1 MAQLHRISSIRFHA
15 PTSEDIV
22 RSSVCAVTSST
33 VYERNLPK
41 ADGVND
47 TRMGTVDRRLR
58 CGTCRLD
65 LAACQGHH
73 GHLALAAPAYHPYFV
88 EHVYKTLRMVCYF
101 CSAVLTSTSGE
112 LGKEAFKALAK
123 RSARPTRC
131 CGVCGCPQPAWARVK
146 TAITLTWPEAAAKK
160 LAEQG
165 HGDVLGL
172 PFTPYHAWLILRR
185 ITATDAA
192 ALGYEPTCTHPE
204 ALVLRTLVVPPPCIR
219 PSIMA
224 SAGSR
229 NMGMDDITV
238 LLNDIVKANA
248 GLAAVMAAGGAN
260 DDYVGYLL
268 SAPSA
273 EHAEAAARLQEA
285 IDVYIR
291 EDPASVANGRH
302 SHGNTKRRNL
312 AQRLKGKEGRVRAN
326 LSGKRVDFSARTVI
340 SPEAELDIDE
350 LGVPEHVALTLT
362 TRETVC
368 AHNRDSLWRAILA
381 GPRARGGA
389 RAVIYQSGVTIRLD
403 TCTMRERLCLSDGD
417 VVERTLRDGDWAVFN
432 RQPTLHRLSMLGF
445 RTRIMPGRTF
455 RLPVPVT
462 TGFNADFDGDEM
474 NFYCPQDVVSRVEV
488 AELMGVAHH
497 MVTAQNSEVITS
509 LKQDSLLGMFLLT
522 RRGVAVPW
530 AVACQLVMALR
541 YARQPLGAPG
551 DSRDFGAPGAAGDSR
566 DSRGLVSGA
575 AVFSV
580 LLPPTMNFEHRGTR
594 ITSGRLATD
603 GLTKGVVKALVHYFW
618 MDSHAA
624 AAGFVSDMQ
633 RLANAWLRVRGMS
646 VGIADCVPV
655 ARSTRRMAAMDGELH
670 TLYDQIHVQGTASG
684 VAGDALEPVLSSLL
698 SGALNYAGQVCQ
710 DGLAVTAEPAAT
722 NNILAMV
729 ASGSKGSM
737 LNIGQI
743 MGVIGQQYVR
753 GARIKHRLP
762 CFPRGDNSMEAR
774 GYVAASYLRG
784 MRPAQYFHHAMG
796 GREGLVDTA
805 VRTSESGYMHRKLM
819 KGMESARVAYD
830 GTVRNS
836 QQEVVQYVY
845 GGDGFDAARL
855 VKSTLP
861 LVLLSDGAVAAA
873 ATEVEA
879 PRLLMLRDTLR
890 AACRLTPWRRQ
901 WSDVVYTP
909 FHGPWVLDSVGGASS
924 GAASGTPGAASG
936 AASESVDALAHAAW
950 MDGLVA
956 SVTAA
961 CNNTLLP
968 PLEAYVRWHFRAGVT
983 GRLPRKALRRL
994 TDKVTGMVARARVA
1008 PAEMVGALA
1017 AQSCGEPTTQLT
1029 LNSFHTSGVLHDITQ
1044 GVPRLKELLNVTP
1057 KSKPKTPV
1065 MTVALAAPFS
1075 GSAEYAAG
1083 LAHTMPEVMLH
1094 ALVTNSEVARD
1105 APLTP
1110 VDYVHA
1116 RMFPEYGALLQRR
1129 GGLARHTLVF
1139 TLDTDAMVAYELT
1152 PALLAA
1158 RIHGAVTDAIDGGT
1172 PAFIVAAAFTDEVW
1186 RVSVRFAAPPRAKR
1200 ARAAAA
1206 ASAAS
1211 SAEDPED
1218 AFRDEPLA
1226 LQELQRRLLNIRV
1239 CGIAGIAS
1247 AQVARATTTA
1257 ASPDG
1262 GTREVTTWQV
1272 VTRGINL
1279 LDAADVAS
1287 VDSGAL
1293 VCNDVVGVAELY
1305 GLEAAAK
1312 VLFHEIRGVLC
1323 SDATALHDRHIMMVV
1338 DTMTMG
1344 GALMPM
1350 NRHGLNKRSTGPLV
1364 RSSFEQTVDV
1374 FNEAA
1379 VFGER
1384 DTMSGVSENVM
1395 AGQLAPLG
1403 TGYME
1408 VLPSG
1413 SAHGSAAH
1421 GSAAHGSAA
1430 PGFAADD
1437 DVVFSTLG
1445 DQLDAAAVQYDPC
1458 LPALVPGL
1466 EAPLPSLGA
1475 DPGSPREPGWREAPE
1490 FVYRPRSPARETV
1503 WVYAPRSP
1511 AVGAARQ

>member
-1 MAQLHRISSIRFHA
+1 M
-15 PTSEDIV
+15 
-22 RSSVCAVTSST
+22 
-33 VYERNLPK
+33 
-41 ADGVND
+41 
-47 TRMGTVDRRLR
+47 
-58 CGTCRLD
+58 
-65 LAACQGHH
+65 
-73 GHLALAAPAYHPYFV
+73 
-88 EHVYKTLRMVCYF
+88 
-101 CSAVLTSTSGE
+101 
-112 LGKEAFKALAK
+112 
-123 RSARPTRC
+123 
-131 CGVCGCPQPAWARVK
+131 
-146 TAITLTWPEAAAKK
+146 
-160 LAEQG
+160 
-165 HGDVLGL
+165 
-172 PFTPYHAWLILRR
+172 
-185 ITATDAA
+185 
-192 ALGYEPTCTHPE
+192 
-204 ALVLRTLVVPPPCIR
+204 
-219 PSIMA
+219 
-224 SAGSR
+224 
-229 NMGMDDITV
+229 
-238 LLNDIVKANA
+238 
-248 GLAAVMAAGGAN
+248 
-260 DDYVGYLL
+260 
-268 SAPSA
+268 
-273 EHAEAAARLQEA
+273 
-285 IDVYIR
+285 
-291 EDPASVANGRH
+291 
-302 SHGNTKRRNL
+302 
-312 AQRLKGKEGRVRAN
+312 
-326 LSGKRVDFSARTVI
+326 
-340 SPEAELDIDE
+340 
-350 LGVPEHVALTLT
+350 
-362 TRETVC
+362 
-368 AHNRDSLWRAILA
+368 
-381 GPRARGGA
+381 
-389 RAVIYQSGVTIRLD
+389 
-403 TCTMRERLCLSDGD
+403 
-417 VVERTLRDGDWAVFN
+417 
-432 RQPTLHRLSMLGF
+432 
-445 RTRIMPGRTF
+445 
-455 RLPVPVT
+455 
-462 TGFNADFDGDEM
+462 DEM

-541 YARQPLGAPG
+541 YPRQALTGA
-551 DSRDFGAPGAAGDSR
+551 AGAAGDSQDSR
-566 DSRGLVSGA
+566 DPGVPGESRDPRGLVSGA

-594 ITSGRLATD
+594 VVSGRLATD

-646 VGIADCVPV
+646 VGITDCVPA

-670 TLYDQIHVQGTASG
+670 ALYDQIHVQGTASG
-684 VAGDALEPVLSSLL
+684 LAGDALEPVLSSLL

-762 CFPRGDNSMEAR
+762 CFPRGDASMEAR

-855 VKSTLP
+855 VKSSLP

-879 PRLLMLRDTLR
+879 PRLLLLRDTLR

-909 FHGPWVLDSVGGASS
+909 FHGPWVLDSVGGGGVASEAVTGGTSRGASS
-924 GAASGTPGAASG
+924 QA
-936 AASESVDALAHAAW
+936 VDALAHAAW
-950 MDGLVA
+950 MDTLVA
-956 SVTAA
+956 AVTAA
-961 CNNTLLP
+961 CNGTLLP

-983 GRLPRKALRRL
+983 GRLPRKAARRL

-1105 APLTP
+1105 APLTS
-1110 VDYVHA
+1110 VDHAHA

-1129 GGLARHTLVF
+1129 GGLARHTLLF

-1158 RIHGAVTDAIDGGT
+1158 RIHGAVTDALDGAT
-1172 PAFIVAAAFTDEVW
+1172 AAFLVASAFTDEVW

-1206 ASAAS
+1206 ASNA
-1211 SAEDPED
+1211 SAEDAED

-1247 AQVARATTTA
+1247 AQITRATTTA

-1279 LDAADVAS
+1279 LDAAEVAS

-1408 VLPSG
+1408 VVPSA
-1413 SAHGSAAH
+1413 SAHGLTD
-1421 GSAAHGSAA
+1421 
-1430 PGFAADD
+1430 GFTDD

-1445 DQLDAAAVQYDPC
+1445 DQVDAAAVQYDPC

-1475 DPGSPREPGWREAPE
+1475 DPGSPPEPGWRASLE
-1490 FVYRPRSPARETV
+1490 FVYRPRSPARDTV

-1511 AVGAARQ
+1511 